1 VIEEE
6 ERIGTKKRWKGEGR
20 VGESKEGRKEN

>member
-20 VGESKEGRKEN
+20 VGESKGRKEN